1 MPEPLIK
8 PFKGLLYNKNQAGS
22 IDRCV
27 CPPYDIIPD
36 AAPYFNRS
44 PFNAIRLE
52 LPSPAGGL
60 DQYDTAKQ
68 TLDAWMHEGVLHFD
82 DRETIYV
89 YEQEF
94 TVNGV
99 VYVRRGLI
107 PLVRLD
113 KRRILTHEE
122 TRKKARED
130 REKLIDRLKTFTS
143 LVFAMYDDRA
153 KTIEDLVEKTG
164 KEKIYAFTDEMSI
177 KNRFYRMTDAREIGR
192 LVALMDEKDL
202 YIADGHHRLSV
213 SFKLGLPYLAIYI
226 TDMHSQGIT
235 ILPYHR
241 TVKLKV
247 QKDIGEIMQAAG
259 PFFEIT
265 EVEYEGREA
274 LRKLIDDISAAPV
287 LSFLLYHKAAGP
299 SLYLFKQKKPVAF
312 DPGSHEIMQRLK
324 VNVIHSGVLKH
335 LMAVGDDEISFPT
348 DPDEAI
354 AAVDQGHADFAVFVP
369 ATSVD
374 EVRDIADNGLFMPP
388 KSTYFYPK
396 ILTGLVFYKYA

>member
-1 MPEPLIK
+1 MSEPLIK
-8 PFKGLLYNKNQAGS
+8 PFKGLLYNKNQAK

-36 AAPYFNRS
+36 ATPYYQRS

-52 LPSPAGGL
+52 LPSPVDGL
-60 DQYDTAKQ
+60 DQYDSAKQ
-68 TLDAWMHEGVLHFD
+68 TLGTWLREGVLGFD

-89 YEQEF
+89 YDQEF
-94 TVNGV
+94 TVNGT

-113 KRRILTHEE
+113 KQRILTHEE

-130 REKLIDRLKTFTS
+130 RERLIDKLKTFTS
-143 LVFAMYDDRA
+143 LVFAMYEDRA
-153 KTIEDLVEKTG
+153 KTIENLVEQAG
-164 KEKIYAFTDEMSI
+164 KEKIYDFVDESSI
-177 KNRFYRMTDAREIGR
+177 TNRFYRMTDAGEVRQ
-192 LVALMDEKDL
+192 LMSLMDEKNL

-213 SFKLGLPYLAIYI
+213 SFKLGLSYLAMYI
-226 TDMHSQGIT
+226 TDMHSRGIA

-241 TVKLKV
+241 IVKLKT
-247 QKDIGEIMQAAG
+247 QRDIGEILHAAG
-259 PFFEIT
+259 TFFEIGQ
-265 EVEYEGREA
+265 VGYKGPEG
-274 LRKLIDDISAAPV
+274 LRKLIDDISSAPV
-287 LSFLLYHKAAGP
+287 LSFLLYDNASGP
-299 SLYLFKQKKPVAF
+299 TLYLLKQKQTVGF

-335 LMAVGDDEISFPT
+335 VMGISDDEISFPT

-354 AAVDQGHADFAVFVP
+354 GAVDKGQADFAVFVP

-374 EVRDIADNGLFMPP
+374 EVKDIADNSLFMPP